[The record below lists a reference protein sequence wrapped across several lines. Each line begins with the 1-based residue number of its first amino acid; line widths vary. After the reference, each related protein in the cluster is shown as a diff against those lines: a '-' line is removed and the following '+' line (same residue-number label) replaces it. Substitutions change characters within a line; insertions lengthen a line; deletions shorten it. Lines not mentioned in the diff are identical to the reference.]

1 MNTTDLTDHAP
12 GHEPDNELDEQ
23 DCPEGNYSPDSP
35 CFGKAAGRP
44 RAADKAARRA
54 ALLHTAGQLFLE
66 KGYSKVSLEMIAREA
81 HVAVRTIYVK
91 FGGKVGLLEAIIA
104 DGRASYL
111 AGGADMET
119 DPRPM
124 EEVLRDFSLR
134 FLELVTLHTF
144 CSLYRMVVAEAKT
157 TPELAKT
164 FFEAGPQRTRDELNR
179 YFQRPD
185 IRAQLR
191 PEMRTDMLPVFLLNC
206 IMGDQM
212 TRMLFPSDELPTKDE
227 LRAIAA
233 EGLELFLRGVLR

>member
-1 MNTTDLTDHAP
+1 MNHTDLTDAT
-12 GHEPDNELDEQ
+12 ELDEQ
-23 DCPEGNYSPDSP
+23 DCPEGTYSPESP

-81 HVAVRTIYVK
+81 HVAVRTIYVQ
-91 FGGKVGLLEAIIA
+91 FGGKVGLLNAIIA

-111 AGGADMET
+111 AGAADMAT

-124 EEVLRDFSLR
+124 DAILGDFALR
-134 FLELVTLHTF
+134 FIELVSLPTF
-144 CSLYRMVVAEAKT
+144 CSLHRMVIAEAKT
-157 TPELAKT
+157 TPELAAG

-179 YFQRPD
+179 FFARPD

-191 PEMRTDMLPVFLLNC
+191 AEVRPEMLPVFLLNC
-206 IMGDQM
+206 LMGDQM
-212 TRMLFPSDELPTKDE
+212 TRMLFPSDELPPKDE
-227 LRAIAA
+227 LRRRAA
-233 EGLELFLRGVLR
+233 EGVDLFLRGVKR